1 MGSYTSARARQFC
14 VKRASVRRYD
24 RCETFAF
31 AFVATRRGCLRR
43 DERVLK

>member
-1 MGSYTSARARQFC
+1 VYERARAAILC
-14 VKRASVRRYD
+14 ETNECASND

-31 AFVATRRGCLRR
+31 AVVATRRGCLRR